1 MRVHS
6 SKTVLFLLS
15 FVFSSCL
22 KAEEAQVIMFGV
34 FHFANPGLDEIKT
47 DQINVM
53 SDENQQYL
61 EDLTDRLAEFQ
72 ATHVLLEC
80 SLQRSE
86 ELNDQYNDYLANA
99 FELSSNETFQLGFRI
114 ARKAGLE
121 RVHCYDERDIGWDAD
136 NLFEYIATQE
146 PATQAK
152 MDTAIAEFTNR
163 TTEDHRTKS
172 LGQLLLQTNSEEED
186 MLNKSFYLM
195 TNSAGAGTNFYGA
208 DAAASWW
215 HRNFRMYANIQKL
228 AMPDTRS
235 IVIGGQGHTAILKDL
250 LQIDDERQAV
260 DIVPFLR
267 D

>member
-1 MRVHS
+1 
-6 SKTVLFLLS
+6 
-15 FVFSSCL
+15 
-22 KAEEAQVIMFGV
+22 
-34 FHFANPGLDEIKT
+34 
-47 DQINVM
+47 M
-53 SDENQQYL
+53 S
-61 EDLTDRLAEFQ
+61 
-72 ATHVLLEC
+72 
-80 SLQRSE
+80 
-86 ELNDQYNDYLANA
+86 
-99 FELSSNETFQLGFRI
+99 FRI

-121 RVHCYDERDIGWDAD
+121 RVHCYDERDIEWGAD

>member
-1 MRVHS
+1 
-6 SKTVLFLLS
+6 
-15 FVFSSCL
+15 
-22 KAEEAQVIMFGV
+22 MFGV
-34 FHFANPGLDEIKT
+34 FHFANPGLDVIKT
-47 DQINVM
+47 DQFNVIP
-53 SDENQQYL
+53 DENQRYL
-61 EDLTDRLAEFQ
+61 KDLTDRETELQ

-99 FELSSNETFQLGFRI
+99 FELSNNETSQLGCRI
-114 ARKAGLE
+114 ARKANPE
-121 RVHCYDERDIGWDAD
+121 KVHCYDERDIGWDAD
-136 NLFEYIATQE
+136 NLFEYLATQE
-146 PATQAK
+146 PTTQAE

-163 TTEDHRTKS
+163 ITQDHRTKS

-186 MLNKSFYLM
+186 RLNKSFYLM

-228 AMPDTRS
+228 ATPDTRL
-235 IVIGGQGHTAILKDL
+235 IVIGGQGYTAILKDL
-250 LQIDDERQAV
+250 LKFDSERQAV
-260 DIVPFLR
+260 DIVPFLM